1 MNAVARYPD
10 GFERRGAPVELRVAG
25 RRLEGYAA
33 TFGTP
38 ATIGGFTE
46 SIRAGAFTRTLS
58 AGGDT
63 LALMDHDPAKLLART
78 GNGSLRLAEDT
89 RGLHFSLD
97 LPNTTLGSDALAM
110 VESRLA
116 GGMSFGFRV
125 PPGGDAWP
133 TASTRELRAVDLAEI
148 SLVSAFPAY
157 GQTTVSARA
166 RQLGR
171 WQAEARLRAL
181 LLATL

>member
-1 MNAVARYPD
+1 MDAARYPN
-10 GFERRGAPVELRVAG
+10 GFERRGAQLELRATG

-33 TFGTP
+33 VFGSP
-38 ATIGGFTE
+38 AVIGGFTE
-46 SIRAGAFTRTLS
+46 SIRAGAFTRTL
-58 AGGDT
+58 AGGHDT
-63 LALMDHDPAKLLART
+63 LALMDHGPAKLLART
-78 GNGSLRLAEDT
+78 SNGSLRLAEDT

-157 GQTTVSARA
+157 GQTEVSARA

-171 WQAEARLRAL
+171 FHAEARLRSL
-181 LLATL
+181 VLASL